1 MKKIFLLFF
10 VCVMSATTFAQND
23 VTTFLGIPV
32 DGTKSEMRKKL
43 IEKGFEPKK
52 LNENEIFKGEF
63 NGFNVTIHIVTN
75 NNKVCRLM
83 VADENNLDEYSIKVR
98 FNKLVSQFKNNKRYV
113 SYDDFSIADDV
124 DISYEMKI
132 KDKKFEA
139 LFFQI
144 ADSKKIED
152 FETKSVIE
160 KLRSKYT
167 LEELQNPTEE
177 IEKEIE
183 KAGNEILLEKTL
195 KKPVWFTISEVYG
208 KYYIT
213 MYYDNEYNRA
223 NGEDL

>member
-10 VCVMSATTFAQND
+10 ICVVSATTFAQND

-43 IEKGFEPKK
+43 IEKGFEPIK
-52 LNENEIFKGEF
+52 LDEDVIFRGEF
-63 NGFNVTIHIVTN
+63 NGIKVNIHIATN

-83 VADENNLDEYSIKVR
+83 ISDVNTLDESSIKTR
-98 FNKLVSQFKNNKRYV
+98 FNKLVSQFEKNKRYV
-113 SYDDFSIADDV
+113 SFDDFSIADNV
-124 DISYEMKI
+124 DISYEMGVN
-132 KDKKFEA
+132 DKKFDA
-139 LFFQI
+139 LYYQI
-144 ADSKKIED
+144 ADPEKIED
-152 FETKSVIE
+152 FETKSMIE

-177 IEKEIE
+177 IEKEIQE
-183 KAGNEILLEKTL
+183 AGNEILLEKTK
-195 KKPVWFTISEVYG
+195 KKPVWFTIYNYYG
-208 KYYIT
+208 DYSII